1 MENKD
6 LLNSQLEVGDA
17 AAAHLSDTA
26 KWGKFLA
33 IVGFIGCGLLLLGGL
48 VFMVAVNS
56 LGGYYSSVFSGMGP
70 VIGVIYLAIAVL
82 YFFPCLFLLRF
93 SNKMKAALLSNDQE
107 ALNEAF
113 NQHRRFYKFV
123 GILVIIIISFYVLAI
138 LLTGLGTAFR

>member
-33 IVGFIGCGLLLLGGL
+33 VVGFIGLGFALVAGL
-48 VFMVAVNS
+48 VMLVASDSFSTYNS
-56 LGGYYSSVFSGMGP
+56 SFNGLGPLVGIV
-70 VIGVIYLAIAVL
+70 YLAFALL

-93 SNKMKAALLSNDQE
+93 SNKLKAALLGNDQE
-107 ALNEAF
+107 SLNEAF
-113 NQHRRFYKFV
+113 NQQRRLYKFV
-123 GILVIIIISFYVLAI
+123 GILIIILLSFYALVFLLAI
-138 LLTGLGTAFR
+138 LGNAFR